1 MYHKRHLSMYTYI
14 YEDTYTNAYKHA
26 YKYRNRCAY
35 TYTYE

>member
-14 YEDTYTNAYKHA
+14 YEDIYKHA
-26 YKYRNRCAY
+26 YKYRNKCAY